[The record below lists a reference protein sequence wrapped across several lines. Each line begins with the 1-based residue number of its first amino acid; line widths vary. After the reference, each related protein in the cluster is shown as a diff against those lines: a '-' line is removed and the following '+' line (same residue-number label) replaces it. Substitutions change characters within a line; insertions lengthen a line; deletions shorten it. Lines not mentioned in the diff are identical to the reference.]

1 MEYIALTI
9 LLCVNCL
16 IFGYQLG
23 LKDNRD
29 NQKLLSRIEKDDH
42 EILSAVADKIYNE
55 ITGGKNEII
64 KSKSRGKQ

>member
-23 LKDNRD
+23 TRKKDHTMVLLK
-29 NQKLLSRIEKDDH
+29 RIEEDDV
-42 EILSAVADKIYNE
+42 EILSVVAEKIYNK
-55 ITGGKNEII
+55 ISGGCNEAI
-64 KSKSRGKQ
+64 KSKSRGK